1 MEMKIEPKK
10 DYKKPLYAIGV
21 AAVIGATAL
30 LGTACTDD
38 PIQYGGETE
47 TMATKESEIMLGGFA
62 PIPVQTDETK
72 CCSKPDADETEVQW
86 MGEVAEPDT

>member
-1 MEMKIEPKK
+1 MNIEPKK
-10 DYKKPLYAIGV
+10 DYKKPLYIACV
-21 AAVIGATAL
+21 AAVIGATAVI
-30 LGTACTDD
+30 GAGCTDD
-38 PIQYGGETE
+38 PLAYGGETE

-72 CCSKPDADETEVQW
+72 CCLKPDADETEVQW